1 MAPSGITF
9 FAAVF
14 SPLHDLGVCFFL
26 RSETKYPRRRSLCPK
41 SWCIFL
47 LWCNKLWRLVGSN
60 DVMPP
65 GRERR
70 SIYSAVDT
78 RLFFYVRFGGRCLHL
93 DILLAAAYRP
103 PSTGH
108 VDDTASKIVAH
119 RSFRPFFKPADRTCG
134 QCQSFRKPLLP
145 ALDASADAISR
156 VLARNGWI
164 TSTCI
169 SESLP
174 AAPAL
179 IAAKSLLHF
188 LGLPS
193 APSLLRPASRFTR
206 RNGS

>member
-1 MAPSGITF
+1 MIWGFVSF
-9 FAAVF
+9 CV
-14 SPLHDLGVCFFL
+14 L
-26 RSETKYPRRRSLCPK
+26 RRNTPPPAESVCPK

-47 LWCNKLWRLVGSN
+47 LWCNKLWRLVGFN
-60 DVMPP
+60 DVMPQDGNDEVYILP
-65 GRERR
+65 STRV
-70 SIYSAVDT
+70 SFSWSDLVDDA
-78 RLFFYVRFGGRCLHL
+78 FHL
-93 DILLAAAYRP
+93 DVLLAAAYRP

-179 IAAKSLLHF
+179 CAAKALLHF

-193 APSLLRPASRFTR
+193 APSLLRPDSRFTR